1 MTTDGP
7 TRPDP
12 STPDPRPR
20 PRARRAKT
28 SSAQATAPTTDAPT
42 PDALLTA
49 ALGNLDARLLA
60 VCDAE
65 EKRAALLSGDGRP
78 GWDGVRNLARPAT
91 LALRSP
97 APDAPLLPPGH
108 PVFDRLRRHAGLD
121 DLALD
126 VLLVLLAPHLEP
138 RYSSLYAV
146 LQDDLDE
153 RRPTERLLHL
163 VLGGTPPTPGAP
175 RAPRTP
181 PSPDTPTPPPTTDT
195 LTNDALRRA
204 LDPAGPLVRSGLV
217 RRASGSQPPLRRP
230 FEIADD
236 VVHVLLADP
245 HPGVPG
251 ALRTS
256 WTTGTALPGA
266 ATRERVGVQVLHGTG
281 DAVALAR
288 SVLPREA
295 GIAVVEVAPPGA
307 SPTSPNA
314 DAAATCQ
321 AAWRIALCTGAT
333 PLLDLRSWPE
343 QDVAAAVTELA
354 ALVRAVGGR
363 TWVAAR
369 QPVTLPVAHLEAA
382 AAHWEDR
389 RRAWAEHARSRGADL
404 APGAAEAL
412 ASRHRLDPPAIA
424 DLLDHVPAFDEATLD
439 AEARAVAAVAVPAS
453 RLASARRTL
462 DDLVLTPTTRDALDR
477 LVHYVDRRDRLAQE
491 QGLASRHRVERGPLV
506 LFAGRPGTGKT
517 AAAEGVAR
525 ALGRPLFTL
534 DLSQLMSKYIGETE
548 KHVDEVLRA
557 AQLSSGVLFC
567 DEADALFSSRI
578 EKATNAG
585 EHFANVLVGYLLQR
599 IEVHEGT
606 VILATNLRHAMDE
619 AFLRRFQFRV
629 EFPLPSPA
637 ERVRIWELML
647 PDGVPRGEG
656 LDLAAVGMR
665 SDLSGG
671 DIANAA
677 LRAIFLADRDGGPVT
692 QDRLER
698 AVALELMEQGRL
710 SRRPDDVAA
719 GLPPD
724 RGLLLRAFVD
734 VVEARVREA
743 LRAHFLKEVHVVHG
757 SPSEDRLSGRR
768 PAVSISLLRLAAR
781 RGNNG
786 MRAGFVAS
794 AWSIYPEEEYE
805 LIGVVHEALL
815 GLGITEIAGR
825 PATVRLQESS
835 DFDLLHKFWSSH
847 ERPVRASV
855 VLDVEIE

>member
-1 MTTDGP
+1 
-7 TRPDP
+7 
-12 STPDPRPR
+12 
-20 PRARRAKT
+20 
-28 SSAQATAPTTDAPT
+28 
-42 PDALLTA
+42 
-49 ALGNLDARLLA
+49 
-60 VCDAE
+60 
-65 EKRAALLSGDGRP
+65 
-78 GWDGVRNLARPAT
+78 
-91 LALRSP
+91 
-97 APDAPLLPPGH
+97 
-108 PVFDRLRRHAGLD
+108 
-121 DLALD
+121 
-126 VLLVLLAPHLEP
+126 
-138 RYSSLYAV
+138 
-146 LQDDLDE
+146 
-153 RRPTERLLHL
+153 
-163 VLGGTPPTPGAP
+163 VLGGRELAA
-175 RAPRTP
+175 R
-181 PSPDTPTPPPTTDT
+181 
-195 LTNDALRRA
+195 NLRRA
-204 LDPAGPLVRSGLV
+204 LAPGGPLRRSGLV
-217 RRASGSQPPLRRP
+217 RAAPGPYAPLRRP
-230 FEIADD
+230 LDVADEL
-236 VVHVLLADP
+236 VHVLLADH
-245 HPGVPG
+245 HPDLPD
-251 ALRTS
+251 ALRTT
-256 WTTGTALPGA
+256 WTTGTALPDDPTRGHQRLAVVHGA
-266 ATRERVGVQVLHGTG
+266 G
-281 DAVALAR
+281 DAIALAR
-288 SVLPREA
+288 ASLPRDVPV
-295 GIAVVEVAPPGA
+295 AVVEVADGP
-307 SPTSPNA
+307 
-314 DAAATCQ
+314 DAGVTCR
-321 AAWRIALCTGAT
+321 AAWRLALCAGAR

-343 QDVAAAVTELA
+343 HDVVAAVTDLA
-354 ALVRAVGGR
+354 ATVRAVGGHA
-363 TWVAAR
+363 WFAAR
-369 QPVTLPVAHLEAA
+369 QPVAVAVPHLEAA
-382 AAHWEDR
+382 PARWDDR
-389 RRAWAEHARSRGADL
+389 RRAWAEHASALGSPL
-404 APGAAEAL
+404 PPGAAEAL
-412 ASRHRLDPPAIA
+412 ASRHRLDPPMIA
-424 DLLDHVPAFDEATLD
+424 DLLVRATALDEASLD
-439 AEARAVAAVAVPAS
+439 AEARTLAAVAVPAS
-453 RLASARRTL
+453 RRAPVRRSL

-491 QGLASRHRVERGPLV
+491 QGLTARHPVERGPLV

-647 PDGVPRGEG
+647 PEGVPRGPG
-656 LDLAAVGMR
+656 LDLAAVGTR

-677 LRAIFLADRDGGPVT
+677 LRVIFLADRDGGPVT
-692 QDRLER
+692 QERLER

-710 SRRPDDVAA
+710 SRRDASGADLSPGADSAS
-719 GLPPD
+719 GSRD

-734 VVEARVREA
+734 VVETRVRAA
-743 LRAHFLKEVHVVHG
+743 LRTRFLKEVHVVHG

-768 PAVSISLLRLAAR
+768 PAVSLSLLRLAAR

-786 MRAGFVAS
+786 LRAGFVAS
-794 AWSIYPEEEYE
+794 AWSTYPEEEYE

-815 GLGITEIAGR
+815 GLGITEVAGR

>member
-1 MTTDGP
+1 VHEGTSDVSDVPEHPANDAADPDG
-7 TRPDP
+7 
-12 STPDPRPR
+12 
-20 PRARRAKT
+20 
-28 SSAQATAPTTDAPT
+28 
-42 PDALLTA
+42 ALLR
-49 ALGNLDARLLA
+49 ALLALDARLLA
-60 VCDAE
+60 ACDAE
-65 EKRAALLSGDGRP
+65 EGRAALLAGDSRQ
-78 GWDGVRNLARPAT
+78 GWEGVRNLARPPAT
-91 LALRSP
+91 SLRGQPGKDS
-97 APDAPLLPPGH
+97 LVPPGI
-108 PVFDRLRRHAGLD
+108 PVLDRLLTATGLD
-121 DLALD
+121 RLAAD
-126 VLLVLLAPHLEP
+126 VLLVLLAPQVEA
-138 RYSSLYAV
+138 RYSALYAV

-153 RRPTERLLHL
+153 RRPTERLLHV
-163 VLGGTPPTPGAP
+163 VLGDGDLAEG
-175 RAPRTP
+175 R
-181 PSPDTPTPPPTTDT
+181 
-195 LTNDALRRA
+195 LRRTLA
-204 LDPAGPLVRSGLV
+204 PAGPLLRSGLV
-217 RRASGSQPPLRRP
+217 HAIPGPYPALRRP
-230 FEIADD
+230 LEPAQEL
-236 VVHVLLADP
+236 VHALLAEP

-251 ALRTS
+251 ARRTD
-256 WTTGTALPGA
+256 WVVGTALAGA
-266 ATRERVGVQVLHGTG
+266 ATRAQVRLQVLHGVG

-288 SVLPREA
+288 SVLPRSCDL
-295 GIAVVEVAPPGA
+295 AVVEVPPGA
-307 SPTSPNA
+307 
-314 DAAATCQ
+314 DGAAMCRS
-321 AAWRIALCTGAT
+321 AWRTALCAGAL

-343 QDVAAAVTELA
+343 SDVVPAVADLS
-354 ALVRAVGGR
+354 ALVYAVGGDAWFA
-363 TWVAAR
+363 TR
-369 QPVTLPVAHLEAA
+369 QPVAIAVPHLEAA
-382 AAHWEDR
+382 PASWSER
-389 RRAWAEHARSRGADL
+389 RRAWAEQTAARDAPLPHGA
-404 APGAAEAL
+404 PEAL

-424 DLLDHVPAFDEATLD
+424 DLLDRAPALDVATLD
-439 AEARAVAAVAVPAS
+439 AEAHAVATVAVPSS
-453 RLASARRTL
+453 RRAPVRRSL
-462 DDLVLTPTTRDALDR
+462 DDLVLTPTTRDTLDR
-477 LVHYVDRRDRLAQE
+477 LVHYVDRRDRLGQE
-491 QGLASRHRVERGPLV
+491 QGLAGRHAIERGPLV

-548 KHVDEVLRA
+548 KHVDDVLRA

-578 EKATNAG
+578 EKASNAS

-647 PDGVPRGEG
+647 PDGVPRTPD

-710 SRRPDDVAA
+710 SRRDALVDGSA
-719 GLPPD
+719 D

-734 VVEARVREA
+734 LVEARLRAA
-743 LRAHFLKEVHVVHG
+743 LRARFLKEVHVVHG
-757 SPSEDRLSGRR
+757 SPSEERLSGRR
-768 PAVSISLLRLAAR
+768 PAVSLSLLRLAAR

-786 MRAGFVAS
+786 LRAGFVAS
-794 AWSIYPEEEYE
+794 AWSTYPEEEYE
-805 LIGVVHEALL
+805 LIGVVHETLA
-815 GLGITEIAGR
+815 GLGVSAVAGR
-825 PATVRLQESS
+825 PAAVRLQESS

-847 ERPVRASV
+847 DRPVRASV